1 MTIVVGY
8 LPAKGGRAS
17 LDLAAVLARSGSAE
31 SVAVVT
37 VVPSHWATP
46 SLAKVDAEFAAWA
59 HQQGENA
66 LDQARHYVA
75 GKWPDVEVTFHQ
87 STGRSVPAA
96 LTRACGDL
104 SGDLLVLG
112 SSTDGR
118 VGQIIVG
125 STATPLLHSSEVA
138 IAIAP
143 RGYRARKGSTLSR
156 LTCSFAATEEATD
169 LLTATAQLAVRSGCP
184 LRIVTFGVRGRT
196 MYPPEVGLHAEDE
209 VLAQWRE
216 QVQAEQQ
223 KAAGHLST
231 LDLLPGSTT
240 SAIATASSWGEAMDE
255 IDWEA
260 GEVLVVGS
268 SPVGHLA
275 RVFLGSGAIKIVRY
289 SPVPVVV
296 VPAAVA
302 SEVAEAAEAD
312 AEAAEADPEPA
323 AESPAATPATA
334 GTDAR

>member
-1 MTIVVGY
+1 MTIAVGY

-17 LDLAAVLARSGSAE
+17 LDLAAVLARSGVAE
-31 SVAVVT
+31 QVAVVT
-37 VVPSHWATP
+37 VVPQHWASP
-46 SLAKVDAEFAAWA
+46 SMAKVDAEFAAWA
-59 HQQGENA
+59 HQQGESA
-66 LDQARHYVA
+66 LDQARQYLA
-75 GKWPDVEVTFHQ
+75 AKWPDAKATFHQ
-87 STGRSVPAA
+87 VSGRSVPSA
-96 LTRACGDL
+96 LAIAGEEL

-125 STATPLLHSSEVA
+125 STATPLLHSSEVP

-143 RGYRARKGSTLSR
+143 RGYRARKGTALGR
-156 LTCSFAATEEATD
+156 LTCSFAATEEAAD
-169 LLTATAQLAVRSGCP
+169 LLTATAQLALRLGCP

-209 VLAQWRE
+209 VLQQWRE
-216 QVQAEQQ
+216 QVQAEQE
-223 KAAGHLST
+223 KATGRLTT
-231 LDLLPGSTT
+231 LDVLPGSTT
-240 SAIATASSWGEAMDE
+240 SAIATGSSWGEAMDE

-268 SPVGHLA
+268 SSGGHLA

-302 SEVAEAAEAD
+302 SEVAEAVEAEA
-312 AEAAEADPEPA
+312 EAGQATES
-323 AESPAATPATA
+323 AESNAC
-334 GTDAR
+334 